1 MKTLISFDV
10 DMTLLDHATY
20 KIPDSAME
28 AIEALRKNHF
38 IVLATGRDMDTYYSR
53 QYRDQIQAD
62 AIHGNFWNG
71 CSILQMNMIWR
82 LA

>member
-20 KIPDSAME
+20 KIPDSAIE

-53 QYRDQIQAD
+53 QYRDQIQGLLLYVFL
-62 AIHGNFWNG
+62 IYIG
-71 CSILQMNMIWR
+71 IL
-82 LA
+82 LLLPL

>member
-28 AIEALRKNHF
+28 RSKHYGKI
-38 IVLATGRDMDTYYSR
+38 
-53 QYRDQIQAD
+53 
-62 AIHGNFWNG
+62 
-71 CSILQMNMIWR
+71 IL
-82 LA
+82 L

>member
-53 QYRDQIQAD
+53 QYRRRPGALRIRSPTGTSGTGAP
-62 AIHGNFWNG
+62 F
-71 CSILQMNMIWR
+71 CR
-82 LA
+82 

>member
-53 QYRDQIQAD
+53 Q
-62 AIHGNFWNG
+62 
-71 CSILQMNMIWR
+71 
-82 LA
+82 